1 VQTRKIVHLTVVWIS
16 LGAGDIVLTDFS
28 NAFNTVSRDKAL
40 ASFQIYLP
48 ALYPYIESIYGQ
60 TSDLWF
66 ILDGSIQSIL
76 SAEGSQQGDPLGPLV
91 FAVAVLPLLQE
102 LQSIQISGGF
112 VRAFIDETTQLATFE
127 QQQRALT
134 FLKSEA
140 PCYCLSLNF
149 QKFKILLG
157 PCDDSSTSRE
167 RQYSYMNLCPGMKPH
182 NIILH
187 PSNDPT
193 TSEEVY
199 DVKLLGCPVG
209 SPAFIRGYLCKIATN
224 DLPNSYDSAAY
235 RDIKVCGASY
245 TS

>member
-1 VQTRKIVHLTVVWIS
+1 VRTRKIVHLTVVWIS
-16 LGAGDIVLTDFS
+16 LGAGDVVLTDFS

-40 ASFQIYLP
+40 ASFQVYLP

-60 TSDLWF
+60 TPDLWF
-66 ILDGSIQSIL
+66 ILDRSIQSIL

-102 LQSIQISGGF
+102 LQRILSGGF
-112 VRAFIDETTQLATFE
+112 VRAFIDDTTQLAPFE

-140 PCYCLSLNF
+140 PRYGLNLNF

-157 PCDDSSTSRE
+157 PCDDSTTARE
-167 RQYSYMNLCPGMKPH
+167 RQYSYMNLCPGIKPH
-182 NIILH
+182 NSILH

-199 DVKLLGCPVG
+199 GVKLLGC
-209 SPAFIRGYLCKIATN
+209 R
-224 DLPNSYDSAAY
+224 
-235 RDIKVCGASY
+235 
-245 TS
+245 